1 MNILGILTGTA
12 ICLGGIGSYI
22 PQFYNIIKYES
33 VEGISE
39 MCLVL
44 MNIGLMCLTM
54 NSLIYNWNY
63 FFCDSAE
70 CFSNLFPFIQIA
82 LSWFMVLIYYIIFI
96 TYKFKNRNNNN
107 LTKAYKK
114 RIFFGL
120 HYVTTYLLFIIF
132 VIALSLGE
140 KVQGNLGFF
149 KPFADILG
157 YSSAVMNS
165 LVYIPQIYI
174 LYKNKS
180 GGNVSMLM
188 YIVQTPGNLVIII
201 FQIMFNSPVSTW
213 ITYVIVLIEQFIIL
227 FLLIYYGYC
236 YVDINLNIE
245 KEEEISSIL
254 DSGEVREQYL

>member
-63 FFCDSAE
+63 FFCNSAE

-140 KVQGNLGFF
+140 KVQGNVGFF

-236 YVDINLNIE
+236 YLNVNLNIE
-245 KEEEISSIL
+245 GEEIISIL
-254 DSGEVREQYL
+254 DSGEVRERYL